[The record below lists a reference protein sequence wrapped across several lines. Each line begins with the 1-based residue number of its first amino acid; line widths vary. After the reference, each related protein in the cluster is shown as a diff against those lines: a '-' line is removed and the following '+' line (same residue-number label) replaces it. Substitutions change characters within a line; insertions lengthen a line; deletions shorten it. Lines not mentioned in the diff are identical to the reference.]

1 MDTRSPHSYPLPPDC
16 HRFLHKAMATVF
28 EVVIAETDQLYAHQA
43 AQAAFDELDRLELL
57 LSRYIENSDI
67 SRINNAV
74 AGDAISIGPEAFACL
89 KHCAEIYA
97 ATAGVFDITAGT
109 LLNCWRNPDKSPR
122 QPTPEEIDK
131 ALSSTALQH
140 LILAEDAFTV
150 ILKNAPLTIDL
161 GGYGKGYSLDCI
173 VDLFAEWEIENY
185 LIHGGS
191 STVLAHG
198 SLPDGKDGWPIS
210 LSHPHRPDE
219 ILFDTRLSN
228 YSFSGSGLVKGQHII
243 DPRTGYPVDG
253 QTTASWS
260 LAPTAALSDAL
271 STAFMIMSPEE
282 VAFFCEIHPETG
294 AMLIA
299 AENENDTTSANLK
312 KIGRFQT
319 IA

>member
-1 MDTRSPHSYPLPPDC
+1 MDTRSPHSYPLPQDC

-28 EVVIAETDQLYAHQA
+28 EVVIAEADQLYAHQA

-67 SRINNAV
+67 ARINNAA
-74 AGDAISIGPEAFACL
+74 AGDVISIGPEAFACL

-122 QPTPEEIDK
+122 QPNETEIET
-131 ALSSTALQH
+131 ALSHTGLQH
-140 LILAEDAFTV
+140 LILAEDSFTV
-150 ILKNAPLTIDL
+150 ILKSAPLTIDL
-161 GGYGKGYSLDCI
+161 GGYGKGYALDCI

-198 SLPDGKDGWPIS
+198 SLPDGKEGWPIS
-210 LSHPHRPDE
+210 LSHPHRPDD
-219 ILFDTRLSN
+219 ILFETRLSN
-228 YSFSGSGLVKGQHII
+228 ISISGSGLVKGQHII
-243 DPRTGYPVDG
+243 DPRNGYPVEG
-253 QTTASWS
+253 MITASWS

-282 VAFFCEIHPETG
+282 VAIFCEIHPETG
-294 AMLIA
+294 GMLITTNNK
-299 AENENDTTSANLK
+299 NESSADDLK
-312 KIGRFQT
+312 RIGRFRS